1 LWRERAFL
9 LEQLREQY
17 LLFGAAVFT
26 HSHHAHLDRTS
37 LVSAT
42 EVKLGFTFLG
52 RGRAGASENFI
63 RGGSF

>member
-1 LWRERAFL
+1 
-9 LEQLREQY
+9 LEQFREQY
-17 LLFGAAVFT
+17 LLFAAAVFT
-26 HSHHAHLDRTS
+26 HSCHAHLEGTV

-52 RGRAGASENFI
+52 RGRAGASENFM